1 MTINLPAKV
10 RMALYLFTA
19 IGSPVMVYLLAK
31 DIVGEL
37 EMALWSAEV
46 LVVGGLA
53 AFKTTPEGEV
63 QR

>member
-1 MTINLPAKV
+1 MTINLPAKL
-10 RMALYLFTA
+10 RMALYIFTA
-19 IGSPVMVYLLAK
+19 VGSPVMAYLLAK
-31 DIVGEL
+31 DIIGEL
-37 EMALWSAEV
+37 EIALWSAEV